1 MLYLWH
7 SDKTA
12 NLKHS
17 VKTFNY
23 SDATHSQVSIYL
35 SAVSGLFL
43 FMPNQTSTF
52 PIVKWYDIGCLTEEL
67 LATF

>member
-23 SDATHSQVSIYL
+23 SDPTLSQVLIYL
-35 SAVSGLFL
+35 SAVSVFL
-43 FMPNQTSTF
+43 FMPNQTSTP
-52 PIVKWYDIGCLTEEL
+52 PISK
-67 LATF
+67 